1 LTGRLFVLSGPS
13 GSGKSTII
21 ARVLDTLDIDFSV
34 SVTTRQ
40 PRPGETNGLHYWFI
54 SRIDFSNMVGAGQLL
69 EWAEYNDN
77 LYGTPAGPIDSANAI
92 GRDILLDIEIQ
103 GARQVRASRPSAVMI
118 FIAPPSV
125 EVLEQRLRGRGDTS
139 DEDIA
144 ERLLIATEQLKA
156 ASELFDFVV
165 VNDQL
170 DAAVDEVTTLITG
183 AI

>member
-1 LTGRLFVLSGPS
+1 MTGRLFVLSGPS

-54 SRIDFSNMVGAGQLL
+54 SRIDFQNMVGAGQLL

-77 LYGTPAGPIDSANAI
+77 LYGTPARPIDSANAI

-103 GARQVRASRPSAVMI
+103 GARQVRANRPSAVMI
-118 FIAPPSV
+118 FIAPPSI

-144 ERLLIATEQLKA
+144 ERLLIANEQLKA

-165 VNDQL
+165 VNDHL
-170 DAAVDEVTTLITG
+170 DGAVDEVTTLITG